1 MPKPLKPS
9 PHPWRKDDHQGKGV
23 KIVAAD
29 GSTVCMMHY
38 PKTPPEATNLELI
51 LRAPIL
57 MERMKSLLAFCS
69 GLKLFGQPGKTN
81 PTLVSAQALLDE
93 IETIKIEK
101 PKEEKGPEVL

>member
-1 MPKPLKPS
+1 MAKPLKPA
-9 PHPWRKDDHQGKGV
+9 PHPWRKEDHQGKGI

-57 MERMKSLLAFCS
+57 LERAKSLVSFCA
-69 GLKLFGQPGKTN
+69 GLTLFGQPGKTN
-81 PTLVSAQALLDE
+81 PTLVSMKFLIDE
-93 IETIKIEK
+93 IETIKHEK
-101 PKEEKGPEVL
+101 PPKPEVL